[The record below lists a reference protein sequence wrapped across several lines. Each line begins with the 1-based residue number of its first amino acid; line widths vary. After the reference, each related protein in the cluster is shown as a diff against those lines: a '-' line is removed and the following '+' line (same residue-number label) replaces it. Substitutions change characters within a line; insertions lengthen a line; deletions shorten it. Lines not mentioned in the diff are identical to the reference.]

1 MGVDGQRHTQE
12 MKWTNG
18 PNKRPRSV
26 AMTKGWTAM
35 GQAIELKLQ
44 DKPQYVNMRS
54 IVGVLSLISTSLFLA
69 PYTPN
74 QPF

>member
-1 MGVDGQRHTQE
+1 MD
-12 MKWTNG
+12 KWSKQTT
-18 PNKRPRSV
+18 KKCDDD
-26 AMTKGWTAM
+26 KGWTAM